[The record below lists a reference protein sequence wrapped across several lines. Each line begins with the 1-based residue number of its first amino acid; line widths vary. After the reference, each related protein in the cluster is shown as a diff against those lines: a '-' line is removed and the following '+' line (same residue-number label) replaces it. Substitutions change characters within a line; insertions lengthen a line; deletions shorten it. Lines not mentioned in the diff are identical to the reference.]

1 MLSTLAKALQAESD
15 QLKNARREITLFS
28 GEYVGAFAEY
38 YYYRFEIPEE
48 LPLRGVERA
57 SFMFSQLQPVT
68 IEGKILGLDNQF
80 LTVALPINFGSV
92 LPEIKCSWNHE
103 DHLKPII
110 NALDVAV
117 DNHPVVSALFHP
129 EEPANA
135 HPANIEPTFLP
146 TTTQEQQDAIKKI
159 LNTRVAYV
167 WGPIRSGKTHLLAL
181 TALNYLKAGKKVL
194 MVAKTNDRVDQAVT
208 QTISLSADLGV
219 DLKAIGARVGLPS
232 KLEAERLGSL
242 SLEYEVGEQK
252 GEKKKMFE
260 ERVALLQNYWRTKI
274 HQSLHEDFYGKLSEL
289 RQRTN
294 ENRKQLDKVS
304 DELKGHKETIS
315 REQHASMLEKLKK
328 GFSKEEIGAAQKGL
342 AEKQAQQKRLQAMQ
356 QALTTELMRMEA
368 QAPIDSSELKEY
380 QSAVKRLGELGGVKK
395 VAEEVEAFIAVD
407 ERALL
412 SSKRFVVT
420 TAATI
425 LSDPRLR
432 NNQFDLVMVDDAESV
447 PLPHLAAL
455 ALRATD
461 RMVVAGDPY
470 QLGPKSYSSSELA
483 QTWLQRDIFLHIAR
497 TEHLHQLVEWSQRNA
512 QWCIFLSSHV
522 PTSVKLS
529 SFVASVL
536 FDDQLKLSA
545 SPEARGKI
553 YFLDT
558 SDMRSSCRQYIG
570 KKRIIPYND
579 LQTKKTME
587 LVKHA
592 LMQAHRGAVDIGV
605 VVPFHGTSLH
615 TKLQLRLQALR
626 NVEVGTPQT
635 FRGCRKKAVIFDT
648 TMAGVDY
655 TMRQIDDRKIG
666 EHRIARLFNSIFSCV
681 EEDLYIL
688 ADMFHFKSVYKDRLF
703 TKLLMLL
710 QAQADPLLATAQT
723 AKQFDELD
731 WDARTQMLDLPQSGA
746 VPTVGGVRSSR
757 PATAQKADAE
767 LEVRMKMMARQQSQL
782 VSTSARNF
790 ERETYLA
797 AHRVLGMRKD
807 VNLLSQL
814 IGGDVLFRHSL
825 GTEQAS
831 ARLPLDV
838 CRSEEDFRKSMERW
852 NLLIYEMSG
861 AGKSDL
867 SFFAKQTPEASV
879 RWDITNL
886 RAYYSSTVEAVV
898 EEGKHRV
905 AVSVSKVF
913 QESLGKSQPANPVEW
928 STAYL
933 SFLGKMEGYLAWIS
947 EQLRK

>member
-1 MLSTLAKALQAESD
+1 MSTLAKALQAESD

-432 NNQFDLVMVDDAESV
+432 NNQFDLVVVDDAESV

-529 SFVASVL
+529 SFVASVPL
-536 FDDQLKLSA
+536 NDQLKVSA
-545 SPEARGKI
+545 SPETKGKI

-558 SDMRSSCRQYIG
+558 
-570 KKRIIPYND
+570 
-579 LQTKKTME
+579 
-587 LVKHA
+587 
-592 LMQAHRGAVDIGV
+592 
-605 VVPFHGTSLH
+605 
-615 TKLQLRLQALR
+615 
-626 NVEVGTPQT
+626 
-635 FRGCRKKAVIFDT
+635 
-648 TMAGVDY
+648 
-655 TMRQIDDRKIG
+655 
-666 EHRIARLFNSIFSCV
+666 
-681 EEDLYIL
+681 
-688 ADMFHFKSVYKDRLF
+688 
-703 TKLLMLL
+703 
-710 QAQADPLLATAQT
+710 
-723 AKQFDELD
+723 
-731 WDARTQMLDLPQSGA
+731 
-746 VPTVGGVRSSR
+746 
-757 PATAQKADAE
+757 
-767 LEVRMKMMARQQSQL
+767 
-782 VSTSARNF
+782 
-790 ERETYLA
+790 
-797 AHRVLGMRKD
+797 
-807 VNLLSQL
+807 
-814 IGGDVLFRHSL
+814 GD
-825 GTEQAS
+825 
-831 ARLPLDV
+831 
-838 CRSEEDFRKSMERW
+838 
-852 NLLIYEMSG
+852 
-861 AGKSDL
+861 
-867 SFFAKQTPEASV
+867 
-879 RWDITNL
+879 
-886 RAYYSSTVEAVV
+886 
-898 EEGKHRV
+898 
-905 AVSVSKVF
+905 
-913 QESLGKSQPANPVEW
+913 
-928 STAYL
+928 
-933 SFLGKMEGYLAWIS
+933 
-947 EQLRK
+947 